1 MADETT
7 VTPAAVNAMVTTAF
21 PGSRATCVE
30 LDESFAVAEVRME
43 DKDIRPGGFIAGP
56 TQFAVVDAAL
66 WFLVFGALG
75 RIEPMAL
82 TSELSIRYLRPA
94 IGPMLYARA
103 DLATISRRSVVG
115 TVTVWTADPAR
126 PTAVAQG
133 TYALPLA

>member
-1 MADETT
+1 
-7 VTPAAVNAMVTTAF
+7 
-21 PGSRATCVE
+21 
-30 LDESFAVAEVRME
+30 ME

-103 DLATISRRSVVG
+103 DLAAISRRSVVG
-115 TVTVWTADPAR
+115 TVTVWTADPDR